1 MINKIITISRQF
13 GSGGGYIGKR
23 LAEQLGLPLY
33 DKKVLDIAAKDS
45 GFSEEVLQYSE
56 EMPITSLLYSIATGV
71 GITGASM
78 GLQGLPLGDKLF
90 LAQFDAIK
98 KIAKEGPCVIVGRC
112 SDYVLRDFPNCI
124 NIFVHADMDKRVQ
137 RIMKEHSMN
146 EEEAK
151 QKISKIDKRR
161 AGYYNHYTSEKWGVA
176 ERYDLTINSSTLGV
190 DKTTDLIK
198 DFVMM
203 SEKA

>member
-1 MINKIITISRQF
+1 MVNKIITISRQF
-13 GSGGGYIGKR
+13 GSGGGYIGK
-23 LAEQLGLPLY
+23 LLSEKLGLPLY

-45 GFSEEVLQYSE
+45 GFSEEVLEYSE

-71 GITGASM
+71 GIHTASM

-98 KIAKEGPCVIVGRC
+98 KIAKEGPCIIVGRC
-112 SDYVLRDFPNCI
+112 SDYVLRDEPNCL
-124 NIFVHADMDKRVQ
+124 NIFVHADMDARVE
-137 RIMKEHSMN
+137 RIMREHSMD

-151 QKISKIDKRR
+151 QKIAKIDKRR

-176 ERYDLTINSSTLGV
+176 ERYDLTVNSSTLGIE
-190 DKTTDLIK
+190 KTADLIR
-198 DFVMM
+198 DFILL
-203 SEKA
+203 SE

>member
-1 MINKIITISRQF
+1 MVSKIITISRQF
-13 GSGGGYIGKR
+13 GSGGGYIGK
-23 LAEQLGLPLY
+23 LLSEQLGLPLY

-45 GFSEEVLQYSE
+45 GFSEEVLEYSE
-56 EMPITSLLYSIATGV
+56 EMPITSLLYSIATGM
-71 GITGASM
+71 GIHNASM

-112 SDYVLRDFPNCI
+112 SDYVLRDEANCI
-124 NIFVHADMDKRVQ
+124 NIFIHSDMDFRID
-137 RIMKEHSMN
+137 RIMREHSLS

-151 QKISKIDKRR
+151 QKITKIDKRR

-176 ERYDLTINSSTLGV
+176 ERYDLTVNSSALGLE
-190 DKTTDLIK
+190 KTASLIK
-198 DFVMM
+198 DFILL
-203 SEKA
+203 SD